1 VYDDRIKTGFDAE
14 IASADRARA
23 QGLEGR
29 ARVSA
34 RRAFALLIRAYFTSH
49 QIQMSSNNVYELI
62 AQFRNL
68 PNISTDILQ
77 VADHFLTRVNE
88 DFQLPEG
95 IDLIEEARWLYN
107 RLDSL

>member
-1 VYDDRIKTGFDAE
+1 MYDDRIKTGFDAE
-14 IASADRARA
+14 IASANRARA

-34 RRAFALLIRAYFTSH
+34 RRAFALLIREYFASQH
-49 QIQMSSNNVYELI
+49 IQMSSNNAYELI
-62 AQFRNL
+62 TQFRNL
-68 PNISTDILQ
+68 PNISSDILL
-77 VADHFLTRVNE
+77 VVDHFLTRVNE
-88 DFQLPEG
+88 DFELPDG